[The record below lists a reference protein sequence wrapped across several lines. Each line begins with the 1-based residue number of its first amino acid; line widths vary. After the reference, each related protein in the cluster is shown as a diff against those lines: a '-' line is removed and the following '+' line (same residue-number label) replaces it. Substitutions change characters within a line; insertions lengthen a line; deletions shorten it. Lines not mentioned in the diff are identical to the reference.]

1 MSELRPISDAAELN
15 YDNLV
20 DPVSGEGIVPV
31 ACIDASKLDT
41 EGLAA
46 YRMQAYATRFAMA
59 QTFGTG
65 IATFWSRSRQ
75 GLWVKGAES
84 GNFLIVRAAFTD
96 CDADSVLLDV
106 EPIGPSCH
114 TGANSCF
121 EK

>member
-1 MSELRPISDAAELN
+1 MSELRTINDAEELN
-15 YDNLV
+15 YGNLI

-31 ACIDASKLDT
+31 VCIDTMKLET

-46 YRMQAYATRFAMA
+46 YRMQAYATRFAMV
-59 QTFGTG
+59 QTLGTG

-84 GNFLIVRAAFTD
+84 GNFLIVRGAYTD

-106 EPIGPSCH
+106 EAMGPSCH